1 MGFSKIS
8 NGGLNLGNLW
18 GFQLIALQFMLSKLL
33 GFFFPVTFRDLQAVT
48 GTPQGTLPSPP
59 PLSLTAHLL
68 ARLSPSCLPELHMT
82 QSSLSFSW
90 DYLEAVPPHNY
101 SNRISFEFT
110 KITPFAL
117 YQCHCYMTDIIG
129 KLCAMMQCCFFKVTF
144 AQID

>member
-90 DYLEAVPPHNY
+90 DYLEAVPPIITVIASPLNSPKLPPLLY
-101 SNRISFEFT
+101 ISAIATWQTLLVSFVQWCNVVFL
-110 KITPFAL
+110 KWHL
-117 YQCHCYMTDIIG
+117 L
-129 KLCAMMQCCFFKVTF
+129 K
-144 AQID
+144 